1 MIVFKCS
8 ALFEEARN
16 SFSGFGVDLFKSS
29 FDFPHT
35 TLPSYSM
42 LKLYVFVGFPQ
53 DLHVTIA
60 TIAKNFSF

>member
-35 TLPSYSM
+35 TLPSYSI
-42 LKLYVFVGFPQ
+42 LKRFPQ